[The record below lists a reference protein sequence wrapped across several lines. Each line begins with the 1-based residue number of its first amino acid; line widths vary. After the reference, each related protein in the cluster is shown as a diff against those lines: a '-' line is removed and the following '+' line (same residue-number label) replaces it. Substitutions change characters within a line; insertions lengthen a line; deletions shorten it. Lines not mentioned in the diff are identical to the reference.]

1 MKQNARQKRLQPSGH
16 PDPIDQQQNGDQT
29 KGRYQLYKEQK
40 EGAEAGVILGKQHVG
55 NFQQRYFAAD
65 ATHFHIDK
73 RKEVGQQQHKQRD
86 QRVSRGTLARRVPR
100 GG

>member
-1 MKQNARQKRLQPSGH
+1 MRARNAFSPAGILTRLTSSKMVTRQKAGTSC
-16 PDPIDQQQNGDQT
+16 T
-29 KGRYQLYKEQK
+29 KSKK
-40 EGAEAGVILGKQHVG
+40 GAEAGVILGKQHVG

-65 ATHFHIDK
+65 AAHFHIDK
-73 RKEVGQQQHKQRD
+73 RKQVGQQQHKQRD